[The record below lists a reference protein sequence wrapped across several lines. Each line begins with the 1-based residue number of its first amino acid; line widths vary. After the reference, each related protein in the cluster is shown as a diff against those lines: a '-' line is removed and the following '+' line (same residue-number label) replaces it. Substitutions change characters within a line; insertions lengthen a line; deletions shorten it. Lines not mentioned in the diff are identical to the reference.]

1 MANTEIENTINRDW
15 NKHFLDYTEMIVNHP
30 NYKGLHYTRDTKTGR
45 VKWVVTG
52 KSPQGLERTAWWDNK
67 CRELGIPIKQ
77 GCYAIVSRRIHP
89 TGYHVCQCCGKK
101 LSVYYVYP
109 RKNTLKKINSILGTS
124 IEKQSDYSIFDI
136 VDLFCN
142 SASALKGIAKL
153 FGFEG
158 IKDKES
164 LKNAIEQNCIDG
176 QSTLLSPGVM
186 SNNPDRFD
194 GFHSDGLCCREKT
207 DKGRHPEN
215 LKTYTQD
222 RRAYEEWADG
232 NYNLANRLM
241 GEFQKD
247 EKLYECPRCH
257 ELKKMTADHIGP
269 ISLGFCHSIY
279 FSPLCDSCNSS
290 KNNRLTMDDINRLL
304 ALEDDGHVVISWH
317 SKSLWDRLKKTIH
330 TDEEAK
336 KLSSIM
342 ASYHQNVLY
351 IFGIIY
357 YWTGN
362 IFLDENSDT
371 FLDRYLHP
379 EYSMYDYRFLNFDP
393 FHLEELEII
402 ETPLDSKNKR
412 KNQERYRRIA
422 YESLMSFHQKDNRR
436 KSYYFEDDSID
447 VQEIIELVRNYQ
459 TDAAS
464 DKLKILLDKLA
475 TVIIE
480 KEWDI

>member
-1 MANTEIENTINRDW
+1 
-15 NKHFLDYTEMIVNHP
+15 
-30 NYKGLHYTRDTKTGR
+30 
-45 VKWVVTG
+45 
-52 KSPQGLERTAWWDNK
+52 
-67 CRELGIPIKQ
+67 
-77 GCYAIVSRRIHP
+77 
-89 TGYHVCQCCGKK
+89 
-101 LSVYYVYP
+101 
-109 RKNTLKKINSILGTS
+109 
-124 IEKQSDYSIFDI
+124 
-136 VDLFCN
+136 
-142 SASALKGIAKL
+142 
-153 FGFEG
+153 
-158 IKDKES
+158 
-164 LKNAIEQNCIDG
+164 
-176 QSTLLSPGVM
+176 
-186 SNNPDRFD
+186 
-194 GFHSDGLCCREKT
+194 
-207 DKGRHPEN
+207 
-215 LKTYTQD
+215 
-222 RRAYEEWADG
+222 
-232 NYNLANRLM
+232 
-241 GEFQKD
+241 
-247 EKLYECPRCH
+247 
-257 ELKKMTADHIGP
+257 
-269 ISLGFCHSIY
+269 
-279 FSPLCDSCNSS
+279 
-290 KNNRLTMDDINRLL
+290 
-304 ALEDDGHVVISWH
+304 
-317 SKSLWDRLKKTIH
+317 
-330 TDEEAK
+330 
-336 KLSSIM
+336 M